1 MAARAKS
8 EDGKKPWLELADKW
22 QRLADQVAPD
32 RPAQQAQQPQPKELS
47 N

>member
-8 EDGKKPWLELADKW
+8 DEDRQPWLELADKW
-22 QRLADQVAPD
+22 QRLANEIGHRV
-32 RPAQQAQQPQPKELS
+32 RQQAQQPQPTKDS